1 MNTTPPATDTSFAE
15 IVHDIV
21 AERWPAETDDPTAI
35 NDVTARVVDAYVPR
49 VGAERQRAFR
59 ADREMRALVDRDA
72 CLHTLLT
79 QARRSAG
86 VLLDGQDAALAQVDG
101 LRSVLARV
109 NKLLDDVDNAPDDGR
124 AMISVAEL
132 RPLLR
137 PPLVGATPRM
147 PVVIAVQPDR
157 AWTMGDFTR
166 SQDPTP
172 EEPRAH
178 YPFIG
183 WAVVLHG
190 GVHGVI
196 EPAFLVDGVP
206 VPQSTLQMRGYALE
220 RLA

>member
-1 MNTTPPATDTSFAE
+1 MNTPPATVDSFAE

-21 AERWPAETDDPTAI
+21 AERWPVETDDPTAI
-35 NDVTARVVDAYVPR
+35 DEVTARVVDAYVPR

-86 VLLDGQDAALAQVDG
+86 LLLDGQDAALAQVDG

-109 NKLLDDVDNAPDDGR
+109 NQLLDAADDSPNDGP
-124 AMISVAEL
+124 AMVSVAEL

-137 PPLVGATPRM
+137 PPLVGAGPRV

-166 SQDPTP
+166 GQNPAP
-172 EEPRAH
+172 EDPRAH
-178 YPFIG
+178 YAFIG

-196 EPAFLVDGVP
+196 EAAFLVDGAP
-206 VPQSTLQMRGYALE
+206 VPQSTLQMRGYTLE

>member
-1 MNTTPPATDTSFAE
+1 MNTLNPTTDSFAE

-21 AERWPAETDDPTAI
+21 AERWPVESDDPTAI
-35 NDVTARVVDAYVPR
+35 DEVTARVVDAYVPR
-49 VGAERQRAFR
+49 VGTERQRASR
-59 ADREMRALVDRDA
+59 AEREMRALVDRDA

-86 VLLDGQDAALAQVDG
+86 ILLDGQDAALAQVDG
-101 LRSVLARV
+101 LRAVLARV
-109 NKLLDDVDNAPDDGR
+109 NALLDSTEADPAADT
-124 AMISVAEL
+124 AMVSVAEL

-137 PPLVGATPRM
+137 PPLVGAGPRL

-166 SQDPTP
+166 GAAAAP
-172 EEPRAH
+172 EDPRAH

-183 WAVVLHG
+183 WACVLHG

-206 VPQSTLQMRGYALE
+206 VTQSTLQMRGYTLE